1 MQCPKCQQACP
12 PHSLEC
18 PHCGI
23 IFAKYRLFMERQA
36 SSGVEHAEDSRW
48 RRMWRCLLTP
58 PPARAGFW
66 HGRALLWALFVLWG
80 GSYLLRDIDSLA
92 NSPGF
97 LHNVDLVFHE
107 AGHVLFGFFGKFI
120 GSLGGTLG
128 QLLMP
133 VVCAVALLRH
143 NRDTFAASL
152 CLWWTGQNLLDIAP
166 YMADARAGQLPL
178 LGGNF
183 GHSSPYGFHDW
194 EYLLGETGLL
204 AYDQGLAR
212 ACLYLGRLVM
222 FASLLWGAYLLW
234 KGRPGNGNQQPEA

>member
-1 MQCPKCQQACP
+1 MHCPKCANPRDLQRP
-12 PHSLEC
+12 DC

-23 IFAKYRLFMERQA
+23 VYSKYEAFLERQSA
-36 SSGVEHAEDSRW
+36 AGPLTPVLDDRPRLW
-48 RRMWRCLLTP
+48 QFLLTP
-58 PPARAGFW
+58 PAIGSGSW
-66 HGRALLWALFVLWG
+66 YGRLLLWALFALWG
-80 GSYLLRDIDSLA
+80 GSFLLRDIPSLGA
-92 NSPGF
+92 APGF

-107 AGHVLFGFFGKFI
+107 AGHVIFGVFGQFI

-133 VVCAVALLRH
+133 LICAIVLLRQQ
-143 NRDTFAASL
+143 RDTFAASL
-152 CLWWTGQNLLDIAP
+152 CLWWIGQNFLDIAP

-204 AYDQGLAR
+204 AHDQGLAQ
-212 ACLYLGRLVM
+212 ACLYLGRLLM
-222 FASLLWGAYLLW
+222 LLSLAWGAYLLW
-234 KGRPGNGNQQPEA
+234 KGRPSAEPR